1 MKRKRGTR
9 ARPRRGSNEGGDA
22 RHARDPLDESAARD
36 ERGAA
41 DSRDSR
47 EPRKPAKRGD
57 AKVQRWMD
65 LLAAL
70 LVHRYPA
77 TFRELSC
84 DVPAY
89 ADGTKSEAA
98 LMRMFERDKDELRA
112 FGVPIETVTPDDGEP
127 GAYRLK
133 VHDFYLPYLQ
143 AVAPAG
149 ESARAPR
156 RVDRYGYRALQSLS
170 LEADELAVVLAA
182 AERVRSLGDPLLRLD
197 AESAMRKLS
206 VDLPFDEM
214 RDSDGVTFVPP
225 RARAPEEAFELLGDA
240 LAHRKTV
247 GFDYHAMNTGQTERR
262 SVEPYGIFFV
272 GSHWYLVAR
281 DRDREELRNFR
292 LNRMSGVKVN
302 ASRPGSPD
310 YEIPA
315 GFQLREHARS
325 REAWELG
332 DGEVL
337 EAIVEFRVPSGAAAA
352 AARLGEPVD
361 GSDARRRFR
370 PRRVDVFARWLLSL
384 QGDAVPV
391 SPDILVRA
399 YRDQIRDTLAIYG
412 APTGGARGAG
422 GARAAGGAARAGGD
436 AVGSVVEADE

>member
-1 MKRKRGTR
+1 MKRKGEAGAQPGADGIGRER
-9 ARPRRGSNEGGDA
+9 APRTA
-22 RHARDPLDESAARD
+22 
-36 ERGAA
+36 
-41 DSRDSR
+41 
-47 EPRKPAKRGD
+47 RKPGRSGD

-77 TFRELSC
+77 TFEELSR

-89 ADGTKSEAA
+89 ADGTKSKPT

-143 AVAPAG
+143 ALAPAG
-149 ESARAPR
+149 KSVRAPR
-156 RVDRYGYRALQSLS
+156 RIDKYGYRALQSLS
-170 LEADELAVVLAA
+170 FEPDELAVVLAA
-182 AERVRSLGDPLLRLD
+182 AERVRSLGDPLLALD

-214 RDSDGVTFVPP
+214 TDSGGIAFVPP
-225 RARAPEEAFELLGDA
+225 RAKAAEEHFELLGDA
-240 LAHRKTV
+240 LARRKLV
-247 GFDYHAMNTGQTERR
+247 GFDYRAMTTGQTERR
-262 SVEPYGIFFV
+262 SVEPYGLFFV

-281 DRDREELRNFR
+281 DRERDDLRNFR
-292 LNRMSGVKVN
+292 LNRISGAEVN

-315 GFQLREHARS
+315 AFQLREHARS
-325 REAWELG
+325 REAWEIG
-332 DGEVL
+332 DGEALDAV
-337 EAIVEFRVPSGAAAA
+337 VEFRVASGAATA

-361 GSDARRRFR
+361 GSDTRRRFR

-384 QGDAVPV
+384 QGDAVPI
-391 SPDILVRA
+391 SPELLVHE
-399 YRDQIRDTLAIYG
+399 YREQIRNTLAIYA
-412 APTGGARGAG
+412 APAG
-422 GARAAGGAARAGGD
+422 HATE
-436 AVGSVVEADE
+436 VEE